1 MSALKVAVVLLPGGR
16 SSEVAANW
24 LVGYLKAIGVKQ
36 VDLLRDEGD
45 LSAITSSYRSHD
57 ALVVVGASGNPDA
70 VRAIASVLG
79 LGVEVSEEALSYVR
93 SYYSDRFEVPADL
106 ERFALVPEFSYVIP
120 NERGA
125 APAFVASSLTEDKF
139 IAGLPQGLSEAVE
152 CFEKSVQDFFREKTG
167 KRFSTTFAFYV
178 TGGAQAAGEVAAKL
192 SSSVEGVFARVDYR
206 FAGAEGLPLA
216 VTIYAATAEE
226 LYERI
231 TAVEGELKRLA
242 EQAGLTVLRGG
253 ISGQSEEELTL

>member
-1 MSALKVAVVLLPGGR
+1 MKVAVVLLPGER
-16 SSEVAANW
+16 SSEVAASW
-24 LVGYLKAIGVKQ
+24 LVGYLRAIGVEQ
-36 VDLLRDEGD
+36 VDLLRAEDD

-70 VRAIASVLG
+70 VRAIASALG
-79 LGVEVSEEALSYVR
+79 LGVEVSEEALTYVR

-106 ERFALVPEFSYVIP
+106 ERLALVPEFSYVVP

-139 IAGLPQGLSEAVE
+139 IAGLPQSLGEAVE
-152 CFEKSVQDFFREKTG
+152 CFEKSIQDFFREKTG
-167 KRFSTTFAFYV
+167 RRFSATFAFYLA
-178 TGGAQAAGEVAAKL
+178 GSAQAAGEVAAKL
-192 SSSVEGVFARVDYR
+192 SSKVEGVFARVDYR
-206 FAGAEGLPLA
+206 FMGAEGLPLV

-231 TAVEGELKRLA
+231 TAVEGELKQLA
-242 EQAGLTVLRGG
+242 EQAGLTVLQGG
-253 ISGQSEEELTL
+253 ITGQGEEELTL